1 MAGSFTVLSGAAFD
15 VKKDVAMTILVLYQA
30 HKAWR

>member
-1 MAGSFTVLSGAAFD
+1 MAGSFMVHSGEAFD
-15 VKKDVAMTILVLYQA
+15 VKKYVAMTIIVLYQA